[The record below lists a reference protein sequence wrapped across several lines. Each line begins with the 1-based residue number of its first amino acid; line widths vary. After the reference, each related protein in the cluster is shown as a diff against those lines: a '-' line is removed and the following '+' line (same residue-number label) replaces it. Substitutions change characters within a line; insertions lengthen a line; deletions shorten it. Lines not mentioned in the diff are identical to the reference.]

1 MNIIQR
7 LKEGANRAT
16 EKAQGTLEVSKLNSQ
31 IADIEREMGIHYRE
45 MGKVFYEGYRIGD
58 MSKAEKE
65 MVDLCKS
72 CDLLQEEIDELRTRI
87 AELKNERLCKCGYV
101 ATLDANFCPSC
112 GRKLADDGVKPSEPA
127 KPVGFAFD
135 EEAIF
140 GSKAQDEPSY
150 REEPEERE
158 YSGQQEAA
166 AAVEQDYDYEFP
178 MREAWDDLDL
188 TDTDENDPEAE
199 RERRQAEELER
210 ERERQLELD
219 RRIRY
224 WKENSGDGDTGARE
238 EGPRDSV
245 KCQICRADLPKGS
258 KWCPRC
264 GAEQI

>member
-16 EKAQGTLEVSKLNSQ
+16 EKAQGTLEVGKLNSQ

-45 MGKVFYEGYRIGD
+45 MGKVFYEGYRVGD

-72 CDLLQEEIDELRTRI
+72 CDLLQEEIDELRTRV

-101 ATLDANFCPSC
+101 STLDANFCPSC
-112 GRKLADDGVKPSEPA
+112 GRKLVEDAAKPSEPA
-127 KPVGFAFD
+127 KPVSFAFD
-135 EEAIF
+135 EESIF
-140 GSKAQDEPSY
+140 GNKAEDEPSY
-150 REEPEERE
+150 REEQEDSE
-158 YSGQQEAA
+158 YSSQHEAA
-166 AAVEQDYDYEFP
+166 AATEQDYDYEFP
-178 MREAWDDLDL
+178 MREEWDELDL
-188 TDTDENDPEAE
+188 SDANAPDGGK
-199 RERRQAEELER
+199 ERRQAEELER

-224 WKENSGDGDTGARE
+224 WKENNNGDGEPGARE
-238 EGPRDSV
+238 EGPRDTV